1 MNKSFALKMCVYFRV
16 FVLAL
21 AVPAMAQADL
31 TEKLSFQPGGAGTP
45 NKCGFPVVLEAAAS
59 ADASVQA
66 LLKQRRSQHLQQNY
80 QTYLSPLG
88 RFRIHYLTAGPN
100 AIPTYDRNQ
109 NGVSDYLEFVAKSF
123 DRAWEVEIDSL
134 GFNAPPDSAGLPHT
148 VYSVYCKRINAYGIT
163 WFSDPL
169 PAPPGVLR
177 YDSYI
182 EINTDFSFVTYPD
195 ITNDPIV
202 RDSLAIAVTAAH
214 EFNHASQ
221 LGYRIWFE
229 SPNFIDLW
237 FIESSA
243 TYMEEVVAD
252 RVNDYYY
259 YLPCMYSSTDVNLT
273 QNNPCNRIYGEVALP
288 IMLGEVYGKT
298 ITREVWEAILNQPAL
313 GSLSLILQQKGSSL
327 NAEMR
332 RWATWMFF
340 SGQNAVAGQFYP
352 EAAKYPDPE
361 VITLGSVSLIQNPDT
376 VAVTE
381 NLPPLAFH
389 FLKIPIL
396 STGRVFLLLGPQQNT
411 ASWFGSQFLF
421 SDPYLYDFAAGV
433 TTPVAYT
440 PPSGDLN
447 MAVIS
452 GDWNGGQ
459 PFTPNYYSI
468 VLQGP
473 LIGLDFFK
481 AVNIYYPITLKWATI
496 FESDNEAFIID
507 KSIDGHTF
515 DPLIEIAGQGNS
527 NLYHEYTYVDTQV
540 VNGNLYYY
548 RLSNRDSQ
556 GTITI
561 HDTLLIKTSD
571 DEMPVGPNPV
581 RMNEGTD
588 RVIFLNLP
596 RETTIEIFNANGQ
609 RVATVRPESSGQ
621 VAYWDLRSSQN
632 ELVGSGV
639 YIYRIVSPEKSQ
651 SGKIMVIR

>member
-1 MNKSFALKMCVYFRV
+1 MNKSFALKMRVYLRV

-21 AVPAMAQADL
+21 AAPAMAQGDL
-31 TEKLSFQPGGAGTP
+31 AEKLKFEPGGAGTP
-45 NKCGFPVVLEAAAS
+45 AKCGFPVVLEAAAS
-59 ADASVQA
+59 GDASVRA
-66 LLKQRRSQHLQQNY
+66 LLKQRRLQNLQQNY
-80 QTYLSPLG
+80 QIYLSPQG
-88 RFRIHYLTAGPN
+88 RFRIHYLTTGFD

-134 GFNAPPDSAGLPHT
+134 GFNAPPDSAGAPHT
-148 VYSVYCKRINAYGIT
+148 VYPVYCKKINAYGIT

-214 EFNHASQ
+214 EFNHALQ
-221 LGYRIWFE
+221 LGYRLWI
-229 SPNFIDLW
+229 SGSNFVDLW

-243 TYMEEVVAD
+243 TYMEEVVAGQ
-252 RVNDYYY
+252 VNDYYY

-298 ITREVWEAILNQPAL
+298 ITREIWEAILNQPAL
-313 GSLSLILQQKGSSL
+313 GSLSLILQQKGSAL
-327 NAEMR
+327 KAEMR

-361 VITLGSVSLIQNPDT
+361 VIAANPVSLNQNPDT
-376 VAVTE
+376 VAFTE
-381 NLPPLAFH
+381 NLPPLAFQ
-389 FLKIPIL
+389 FLKIPVI
-396 STGRVFLLLGPQQNT
+396 STGKVLAVVNPQQNSG
-411 ASWFGSQFLF
+411 SWLNSQFLF
-421 SDPYLYDFAAGV
+421 SAPYTNDFDAG
-433 TTPVAYT
+433 TLTQMIFT

-447 MAVIS
+447 LAVIS

-459 PFTPNYYSI
+459 PAPEIPYEI
-468 VLQGP
+468 VFKGP
-473 LIGLDFFK
+473 LIGLDYFR
-481 AVNIYYPITLKWATI
+481 AVGKFDQITLRWATI
-496 FESDNEAFIID
+496 FEFENAAFIID
-507 KSIDGHTF
+507 RSIEGQNF
-515 DPLIEIAGQGNS
+515 DPLIEIPGKGNTT
-527 NLYHEYTYVDTQV
+527 LYQEYAYVDSQV
-540 VNGNLYYY
+540 VNGSSYYY
-548 RLSNRDSQ
+548 RLSNRDSD
-556 GTITI
+556 GIVTI
-561 HDTLLIKTSD
+561 HDTLLVNASG
-571 DEMPVGPNPV
+571 DEILIGPNPV
-581 RMNEGTD
+581 RISQGDD
-588 RVIFLNLP
+588 RVTFLNLP
-596 RETTIEIFNANGQ
+596 RETRVEIFNANGV
-609 RVATVRPESSGQ
+609 RVKSILPEGSGQ
-621 VAYWDLRSSQN
+621 IAYWDLRSSQN
-632 ELVGSGV
+632 DLVGSGV